1 MKIKYMYMLTLFES
15 HCRVCSAMF
24 PSVNLKENKRN
35 LETNV
40 HIANETVGLSSCQTS
55 DRILVKDNSPLATQ
69 KTVSLDF
76 DEEQAREVRQGNF
89 KNLTNYHRLLIVPA
103 AIWLKYCRYIVKP
116 YTINQSFESVW
127 KDLTLLK
134 KQEEYS

>member
-1 MKIKYMYMLTLFES
+1 MITLIES

-35 LETNV
+35 LETTRTLYKY
-40 HIANETVGLSSCQTS
+40 ILLMRLSDYRAVELAIGSWS
-55 DRILVKDNSPLATQ
+55 RITTPLPR
-69 KTVSLDF
+69 KRPFHWISH
-76 DEEQAREVRQGNF
+76 EGRQGNL
-89 KNLTNYHRLLIVPA
+89 KNLKNVTNYRCLLIVPA